1 MDKKTTKYEKQITSL
16 TQEELAALESSA
28 EKDMQLESQQLR
40 YLAVEKMK
48 ELGLL
53 KTKND

>member
-1 MDKKTTKYEKQITSL
+1 MGRP

-28 EKDMQLESQQLR
+28 EKDMRLESQQLR